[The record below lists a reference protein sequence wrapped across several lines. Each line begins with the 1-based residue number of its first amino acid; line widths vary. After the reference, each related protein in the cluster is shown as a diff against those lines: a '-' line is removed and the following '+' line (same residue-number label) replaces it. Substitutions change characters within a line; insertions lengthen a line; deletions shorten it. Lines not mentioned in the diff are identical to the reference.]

1 MVDKNNNKLE
11 NNIILNSTE
20 LTGIVGK
27 NEMNKLSEIKEK
39 NSWQEYRDK
48 YQKASNLQFS
58 DYPIQLDFELNASCN
73 LRCPMCPI
81 SAESP
86 KGKGKSTWFDFEF
99 YKKLIDYSFENG
111 TRAIKL
117 NYINEPLI
125 RNDLIKFIDYASAA
139 GIIDIYFSTNGILLN
154 EKISEKLIK
163 SGLTRLQVSID
174 AVTQETYDKVRP
186 GGSLQKVIKNLDN
199 FLNLKI
205 KLKRTTPL
213 VRVNFVKTNQNEFEL
228 EEFLK
233 FWEKKV
239 DMIGVQEF
247 IKPTKVVNEI
257 KSKKTF
263 KKKNFKCSFP
273 FKQLVINNEKQV
285 LPCCTFWG
293 EELALGKIEKPE
305 DLKKAWN
312 SEKMQDL
319 RKKHLEGKYFEI
331 PQCKNCVEGGLD

>member
-1 MVDKNNNKLE
+1 MEDK
-11 NNIILNSTE
+11 IILNSTE

-27 NEMNKLSEIKEK
+27 NEMNKLSLVVEE
-39 NSWQEYRDK
+39 NAWNDYRKK
-48 YQKASNLQFS
+48 YDKASNLELLDF
-58 DYPIQLDFELNASCN
+58 PIQLDFELNASCN
-73 LRCPMCPI
+73 LKCPMCPI

-99 YKKLIDYSFENG
+99 YKELIDYSVKQG

-125 RNDLIKFIDYASAA
+125 RNDFIKFIDYAVSK
-139 GIIDIYFSTNGILLN
+139 GIIDIYFSTNGILLT
-154 EKISEKLIK
+154 EKVSENLIK
-163 SGLTRLQVSID
+163 AGLTRLQVSID
-174 AVTQETYDKVRP
+174 AVTQDTYNKVRP
-186 GGSLQKVIKNLDN
+186 GGSLKKVINNLENFLKIRKNLN
-199 FLNLKI
+199 SI
-205 KLKRTTPL
+205 TPL
-213 VRVNFVKTNQNEFEL
+213 VRVNFVKTEINEFEL
-228 EEFLK
+228 NEFIK
-233 FWEKKV
+233 FWNSKV

-247 IKPTKVVNEI
+247 IKPTKVKNEI

-293 EELALGKIEKPE
+293 EELALQKISKPE

-312 SEKMQDL
+312 SQKMNDL
-319 RKKHLEGKYFEI
+319 RKKHLNGQYFEI
-331 PQCKNCVEGGLD
+331 PQCKNCVDGGLE